1 MKRKRLDWLHYFI
14 IGLLLIGIP
23 LGFFGGGYTLS
34 KIYNAKKIEK
44 EGVLAIAKIVK
55 CTPDYETR
63 SGYNSRIKSS
73 AGRKRTVKVYHL
85 ELQIPL
91 NGEIKD
97 VAMPDAI
104 GDDVSN
110 IIKSAFE
117 GTKPVEKPEATEFA
131 TGKIKVSKLE
141 LKGFGKRIK
150 YLKEDPTQ
158 FRLVDKKGNLIKL
171 PFGGY
176 WLPIVSLL
184 IGILS
189 AYEAVK
195 YFKKETTLSKTKVN
209 YIDTNKKKDPI
220 QKIKNKPTK
229 PLKRT
234 TTTMDFSS
242 IEYPYLQA
250 IREGCGPQTEELAG
264 NVDVDKRPFIIAYYH
279 HTKDWDEKCAVVDI
293 LRFDEGGKVKQMMQD
308 FLRAPVA
315 YNAKGDYFT
324 FAKANALGFFGDQYL
339 DNIELYMDSVDD
351 LQKDIDD
358 YLSRHNLS
366 HYIV

>member
-55 CTPDYETR
+55 CTPEYETR
-63 SGYNSRIKSS
+63 SSYNSRIKSS
-73 AGRKRTVKVYHL
+73 AGRKRTVKVYNL

-104 GDDVSN
+104 GDNVSN

-117 GTKPVEKPEATEFA
+117 GKKPVEKPVATEFA

-150 YLKEDPTQ
+150 YLKDDPTQ
-158 FRLVDKKGNLIKL
+158 FRLVDKKGNLLKL

-195 YFKKETTLSKTKVN
+195 YFRKETSIPKKKVN
-209 YIDTNKKKDPI
+209 YIDINKKKEPF
-220 QKIKNKPTK
+220 QKEKTQ
-229 PLKRT
+229 T
-234 TTTMDFSS
+234 TPVRNFSS
-242 IEYPYLQA
+242 IESPYLEA

-264 NVDVDKRPFIIAYYH
+264 NVELDKRPLIIAYYH

-293 LRFDEGGKVKQMMQD
+293 LRFDEGEDVKQIMQD
-308 FLRAPVA
+308 FLRAPVV

-358 YLSRHNLS
+358 YLARHNLS